1 MNKILHGFQGV
12 HRCSQLL
19 LDSTKNSSL
28 QPVCSCPAFVFT
40 FETSTGMGEGKKG
53 TYLQTHLLH
62 LAQCGHHHT
71 QVAPDE
77 KYGDLHLLSKKWRC
91 REVKP
96 PVQGATTRKRW
107 RWFSELSFALAM
119 MTSRIGNTFF
129 FFGDCELPSP
139 LLDLLSLQTRSPTW
153 MVYFYLPSY
162 QSEAHLGT
170 NISLKRIVSFLE
182 ASDCQEILEHSEGMI
197 ALLPETSCRLFN
209 VMNR

>member
-53 TYLQTHLLH
+53 AYLQTRLLH
-62 LAQCGHHHT
+62 LAQRGHHHT

-107 RWFSELSFALAM
+107 RWFSELSFAPAM

-129 FFGDCELPSP
+129 FFGDCVNF
-139 LLDLLSLQTRSPTW
+139 LLHYWTCCLSRRGLQHGWFIFIYLLIKVKLTWAQTYP
-153 MVYFYLPSY
+153 
-162 QSEAHLGT
+162 
-170 NISLKRIVSFLE
+170 
-182 ASDCQEILEHSEGMI
+182 
-197 ALLPETSCRLFN
+197 
-209 VMNR
+209 